1 MCDIYVSNRSLI
13 LCVLLSEMAEAEGGA
28 GEAAELEASASGGVV
43 PEPASEVSKQKE
55 NHSSIIC
62 VIS

>member
-1 MCDIYVSNRSLI
+1 
-13 LCVLLSEMAEAEGGA
+13 MAEAEGGT